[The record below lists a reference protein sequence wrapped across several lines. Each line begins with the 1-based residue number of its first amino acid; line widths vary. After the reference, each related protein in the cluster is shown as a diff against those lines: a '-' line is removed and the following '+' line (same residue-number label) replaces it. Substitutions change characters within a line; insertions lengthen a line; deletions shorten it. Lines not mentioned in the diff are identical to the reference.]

1 MQRKEMRRAIRRRYK
16 KIKQAFRFMCED
28 FNADAIHDFRVQVKK
43 LRALLHLVATAKKGR
58 RVRKIPY
65 GLRQV
70 YTMAGRIRTYQLQ
83 EEVVSQEVASL
94 RNYAVQLQMHA
105 LHLTGIAQQQRAAT
119 KSLDKEAKQ
128 LQRRLP
134 KRLSRKEVNRFVQKS
149 LRPIHVVQFSPN
161 LAHGMRKG
169 LKDLQYTWPI
179 LQQYQLP
186 ALSLQESTIKEC
198 TDLVGRYLD
207 TGIQLQ
213 LIRSDQQALPPRSE
227 TRQSMEALESKWEA
241 DWHELQGRLQALLS
255 HQATASST
263 AVGPG

>member
-58 RVRKIPY
+58 RVRKIPH

-83 EEVVSQEVASL
+83 EEVVSQDVASL
-94 RNYAVQLQMHA
+94 RNYAMQLQMHA
-105 LHLTGIAQQQRAAT
+105 LHLTGLAQQQRAAT

-149 LRPIHVVQFSPN
+149 LRPMHVVQFSPS

-169 LKDLQYTWPI
+169 LKDLQYTWPV

-186 ALSLQESTIKEC
+186 ALSLQESTIKAC
-198 TDLVGRYLD
+198 TDLVGQYLD

-227 TRQSMEALESKWEA
+227 TRQSMEALENKWEA

-255 HQATASST
+255 RQATASST